1 MTSFKRTLGAVA
13 LGLAVAAS
21 VSPALAKTHG
31 HQAEYRR
38 HADYYDVPSSAY
50 NGGGYPITAARA
62 DALRECTA
70 LEAQYPEW
78 EYGIQEYQIYRACMA
93 EHGEVE

>member
-21 VSPALAKTHG
+21 AAPALAN
-31 HQAEYRR
+31 ASPN
-38 HADYYDVPSSAY
+38 HADYYDARSSAY

-62 DALRECTA
+62 HALRECTA
-70 LEAQYPEW
+70 LESQYPEYDW
-78 EYGIQEYQIYRACMA
+78 GIQESTIYRACMA